1 MKKHQIIIL
10 VIAAVMLGGFV
21 FGAYIPLSVKKKSLK
36 SKRQAA
42 GLVIKKLLD
51 EARQVPEL
59 KLQAEML
66 QKDEKN
72 YRSGIPGQMDLGPFL
87 STIASLMNENNLKD
101 QSVKPGSDM
110 LIGKLGCIPV
120 DIKCSGRLV
129 NIFEFFKSLQNLD
142 RAVRVVLVNIV
153 NDNSLTGELTM
164 ETRAVIYYKAQKMKG

>member
-10 VIAAVMLGGFV
+10 VIGAVMLGGFV
-21 FGAYIPLSVKKKSLK
+21 LGAYIPLSIKKKSVR
-36 SKRQAA
+36 SKRQTAEH
-42 GLVIKKLLD
+42 VIKKLRGEVLQIP
-51 EARQVPEL
+51 AL
-59 KLQAEML
+59 KLEAESL

-72 YRSGIPGQMDLGPFL
+72 YRSGIPEKMDLGQFL
-87 STIASLMNENNLKD
+87 STIAAIMNENNLND

-129 NIFEFFKSLQNLD
+129 NLFEFFKSLQNLD

-153 NDNSLTGELTM
+153 NDNALTGELTM